1 MPRDVRSFP
10 APFVHEIQALTQTSF
25 DAFGLSEPILRA
37 LRTEN
42 FVNPTPI
49 QTKAIPILLEGA
61 DLMAIAQT
69 GTGKTAAFGLPLLEK
84 LAGAG
89 VPLAPR
95 TVQAVILVPTRELA
109 LQVHTSLSAFARH
122 LKLKQGIVIG
132 GVKMHPQTRQ
142 LAQGLHVLVATAG
155 RLMDHLGE
163 GNVKLDRVS
172 MLVLDEADRMLDM
185 GFINDVRKIAS
196 LLPKSRQSAMFS
208 ATMPPEIAKLAGQIL
223 HNAQRLQIAPSG
235 TTAGRVTQNV
245 IFVDKAGKMRA
256 LYELLGDPA
265 VSRAIVF
272 TRTKHG
278 ADRVAAQAGKAGI
291 VAEALHGNKSQNA
304 RQRALARFASGQAR
318 VLVATD
324 IASRGID
331 VDQVSHVINYE
342 LPDEAETYVHRIGR
356 TARAGSDGVAVSFC
370 DAGERGSL
378 RAIEKLTGMPL
389 IVLGSSS
396 RAMEINA
403 EPRSLAK
410 EPQQAKKGE
419 PARRRPLK
427 AANDEGAKPPLKAR
441 AQKREPLPSGTVK
454 WFNAAKGFGFV
465 EPDGG
470 GKDVYVHISEAERAG
485 LGTPREGQRVR
496 YDLERDERGRFSARN
511 LRAA

>member
-1 MPRDVRSFP
+1 M
-10 APFVHEIQALTQTSF
+10 TQTTF

-42 FVNPTPI
+42 FLTPTPI
-49 QTKAIPILLEGA
+49 QTKAIPVLLEGA

-69 GTGKTAAFGLPLLEK
+69 GTGKTAAFGLPLLQK
-84 LAGAG
+84 LAAAGA
-89 VPLAPR
+89 PLAPKS
-95 TVQAVILVPTRELA
+95 VQALILVPTRELA
-109 LQVHTSLSAFARH
+109 LQVHESLTAFGRH
-122 LKLKQGIVIG
+122 LKLRHGIVIG
-132 GVKMHPQTRQ
+132 GVKMSPQTRQ
-142 LAQGLHVLVATAG
+142 LAQGVHVLVATAG

-163 GNVKLDRVS
+163 GNLKLDRVS

-196 LLPKSRQSAMFS
+196 LVPKSRQSAMFS

-223 HNAQRLQIAPSG
+223 HKAERVQIAPSG
-235 TTAGRVTQNV
+235 TAAGRITQNV
-245 IFVDKAGKMRA
+245 IFVEKAGKMRA
-256 LYELLGDPA
+256 LYELLGDPS

-272 TRTKHG
+272 TRTKRG
-278 ADRVAAQAGKAGI
+278 ADRVASQAEKAGI
-291 VAEALHGNKSQNA
+291 VTEALHGNKSQNA
-304 RQRALARFASGQAR
+304 RQRALTRFSSGQAR

-356 TARAGSDGVAVSFC
+356 TARAGAEGVAVSFC
-370 DAGERGSL
+370 DAGERGTL
-378 RAIEKLTGMPL
+378 RAIEKLTGTPL
-389 IVLGSSS
+389 IVLGAAQGAEEMAAAPRTPA
-396 RAMEINA
+396 RASGQA
-403 EPRSLAK
+403 AAK
-410 EPQQAKKGE
+410 QPK

-427 AANDEGAKPPLKAR
+427 AANDEGAKPSPKAK
-441 AQKREPLPSGTVK
+441 AQRQAGLPSGTVK

-465 EPDGG
+465 EQDSG
-470 GKDVYVHISEAERAG
+470 GKDIYVHISEAERAG
-485 LGTPREGQRVR
+485 LGTPCEGQRVSF
-496 YDLERDERGRFSARN
+496 DLERDERGRLSARN

>member
-1 MPRDVRSFP
+1 MRFKT
-10 APFVHEIQALTQTSF
+10 LTQTSF

-42 FVNPTPI
+42 FVTPTAI
-49 QTKAIPILLEGA
+49 QAKAIPILLEGA

-84 LAGAG
+84 LAAANA
-89 VPLAPR
+89 PLAPK
-95 TVQAVILVPTRELA
+95 TVQALVLVPTRELA
-109 LQVHTSLSAFARH
+109 LQVHASLSGFARH
-122 LKLKQGIVIG
+122 LKLRQGIVIG

-208 ATMPPEIAKLAGQIL
+208 ATMPAEIAKLAGQIL
-223 HNAQRLQIAPSG
+223 HKAERLQIAPSG
-235 TTAGRVTQNV
+235 AAAARIVQNV
-245 IFVDKAGKMRA
+245 IFVEKAGKMR
-256 LYELLGDPA
+256 LLQELLGDPL

-278 ADRVAAQAGKAGI
+278 ADKVAAQAGKAGI
-291 VAEALHGNKSQNA
+291 ATEALHGNKSQNA
-304 RQRALARFASGQAR
+304 RQRALARFASGHAR

-324 IASRGID
+324 IAARGID
-331 VDQVSHVINYE
+331 VDQVSHVINFE
-342 LPDEAETYVHRIGR
+342 LPAEAETYVHRIGR
-356 TARAGSDGVAVSFC
+356 TARAGAEGIAVSFC
-370 DAGERGSL
+370 DAGERGAL
-378 RAIEKLTGMPL
+378 RAIEKLTGNPL
-389 IVLGSSS
+389 IVLGS
-396 RAMEINA
+396 RGGDREIAARPAN
-403 EPRSLAK
+403 
-410 EPQQAKKGE
+410 E
-419 PARRRPLK
+419 PAQPEK
-427 AANDEGAKPPLKAR
+427 AKPPRRRALKTSNDGA
-441 AQKREPLPSGTVK
+441 AKPAFKGKPHLAAPAPSGTVK
-454 WFNAAKGFGFV
+454 WFNQAKGFGFV

-470 GKDVYVHISEAERAG
+470 GKDVYVHISEVERGG
-485 LGTPREGQRVR
+485 LGTPQEGQRVR
-496 YDLERDERGRFSARN
+496 YELERDGRGRMSAKN